1 MRTLEYVGPWEMA
14 VREAADPNPQAGE
27 VLIEVIATGICGSD
41 VHGYTGET
49 GRRVPGQVIGHETV
63 GRVLSGGDAFAAGTL
78 VTVNPIMS
86 CGVCTNCV
94 IGETQAC
101 AQLRVLGVEPAL
113 MGSFA
118 ELLVVPE
125 RNVVE
130 LPPTVSVMH
139 GALIEPL
146 AVGFHALM
154 RAQPTPED
162 RLLIVGGGPI
172 GQATALAARRVG
184 IEQVLI
190 SEPTESRRDLL
201 GRLGFVTTSPEDL
214 GADVEN
220 VLDGAATIVID
231 AVGIPRT
238 FASALSH
245 SIPRSRIV
253 LVGMGARE
261 MLIEPYEITVGERE
275 ILGSYCYSEDHFRS
289 TAEWVGGGRDE
300 LDELIDRSLPLADG
314 GVAFRTAA
322 DSTDGLKIMLV
333 SDAKALA

>member
-1 MRTLEYVGPWEMA
+1 MA
-14 VREAADPNPQAGE
+14 MSEVADPTPATGE

-49 GRRVPGQVIGHETV
+49 GRRVPGQVMGHETV
-63 GRVLSGGDAFAAGTL
+63 GRVLAGAHGLPAGTL
-78 VTVNPIMS
+78 VTVNPIIS
-86 CGVCTNCV
+86 CGVCSNCV
-94 IGETQAC
+94 LGETQAC
-101 AQLRVLGVEPAL
+101 AELKVLGVEPGL

-125 RNVVE
+125 RNVVA
-130 LPPTVSVMH
+130 LPSTVSIMH

-162 RLLIVGGGPI
+162 RLLVIGGGPI
-172 GQATALAARRVG
+172 GQAAALAAGRVG
-184 IEQVLI
+184 IERVLI
-190 SEPTESRRDLL
+190 SEPTESRRNVLD
-201 GRLGFVTTSPEDL
+201 RLGFVTTSPGEL
-214 GADVEN
+214 ATDVAT
-220 VLDGAATIVID
+220 VLDGAATLVID
-231 AVGIPRT
+231 AVGVPRS

-245 SIPRSRIV
+245 SAPRARIV

-275 ILGSYCYSEDHFRS
+275 IFGSYCYSEEHFRS
-289 TAEWVGGGRDE
+289 TAEWVGAGRVE
-300 LDELIDRSLPLADG
+300 LDELIDRSLPLAEG

-322 DSTDGLKIMLV
+322 DSTDGLKILLV
-333 SDAKALA
+333 SDPKALA